1 MASAIYINDYDRNQ
15 KDKRRRRQ
23 EKLVNKARI
32 ALVTGASSG
41 IGEATAER
49 RANGGYKVYGTS
61 RRGAQAG
68 ERSFEMLPLD
78 VTSDVE
84 AAVSEVMRRD
94 GRIDLL
100 VNNAGFG
107 VAPAGAEESSLDQA
121 RSLFETN
128 FFGLVRMT
136 RAVVPHMR
144 RQGSGRIINI
154 GSVLGFLPM
163 PYGALNAATKH
174 AVEGY
179 SESLDH
185 ELRTRGIRVSVIEP
199 AYTKT
204 SFDANFME
212 ADAKLDEYR
221 EAREGL
227 NKRVNEVMATAEH
240 PRVVADTVL
249 KAASA
254 ARPKL
259 RYPAGM
265 LAKRLRFLRRLAP
278 AGVVDAGI
286 RKDLRLDAP
295 TAPQPLRPARA
306 FRQRAAAA
314 PPAVA
319 ATLRT

>member
-1 MASAIYINDYDRNQ
+1 VFVVQSH
-15 KDKRRRRQ
+15 Q
-23 EKLVNKARI
+23 EKQMSRLNRKT

-49 RANGGYKVYGTS
+49 LARAGYKVYGTS

-68 ERSFEMLPLD
+68 KRSFEMLPLD
-78 VTSDVE
+78 VTSDESVD
-84 AAVSEVMRRD
+84 AAVGEVVRRE

-107 VAPAGAEESSLDQA
+107 VAPAAAEESSIDQA
-121 RSLFETN
+121 RSIFETN

-144 RQGSGRIINI
+144 RQGNGRIINI

-163 PYGALNAATKH
+163 PYGALYAATKH

-204 SFDANFME
+204 AFDANFME
-212 ADAKLDEYR
+212 PDAKLDEYR
-221 EAREGL
+221 LAREGV
-227 NKRVNEVMATAEH
+227 NKRVNEVMATAE
-240 PRVVADTVL
+240 PPEVVADTVL
-249 KAASA
+249 KAAEA

-259 RYPAGM
+259 RYAAGK
-265 LAKRLRFLRRLAP
+265 LANRLRLLRKFAP
-278 AGVVDAGI
+278 VGLVDAGV
-286 RKDLRLDAP
+286 RKDLRLDEVMAS
-295 TAPQPLRPARA
+295 QPSRTARA
-306 FRQRAAAA
+306 F
-314 PPAVA
+314 
-319 ATLRT
+319 

>member
-1 MASAIYINDYDRNQ
+1 M
-15 KDKRRRRQ
+15 
-23 EKLVNKARI
+23 
-32 ALVTGASSG
+32 TGASSG

-49 RANGGYKVYGTS
+49 LATAGYKVYGTS

-68 ERSFEMLPLD
+68 QRSFEMLPLD
-78 VTSDVE
+78 VTSDESVE
-84 AAVSEVMRRD
+84 AAVRELMRLE

-107 VAPAGAEESSLDQA
+107 VAPAGAEESSIEQA
-121 RSLFETN
+121 RSIFETN
-128 FFGLVRMT
+128 FFGIVRMT

-163 PYGALNAATKH
+163 PYGALYAATKH
-174 AVEGY
+174 AIEGY

-204 SFDANFME
+204 QFDANFLQP
-212 ADAKLDEYR
+212 DAKLDEYR
-221 EAREGL
+221 EIRAAVAETL
-227 NKRVNEVMATAEH
+227 KEVMAAADQ
-240 PRVVADTVL
+240 PSVVADVVL

-259 RYPAGM
+259 RYTAGGSRTACDCFADLRP
-265 LAKRLRFLRRLAP
+265 LAWWTPGFERTCAWTRWLRRPLTRSP
-278 AGVVDAGI
+278 STSN
-286 RKDLRLDAP
+286 RKRTSMKAFILDRYGGADSLR
-295 TAPQPLRPARA
+295 
-306 FRQRAAAA
+306 
-314 PPAVA
+314 
-319 ATLRT
+319 